1 MGEMRYFSGDCN
13 GIANIE
19 QDRTAF
25 ET

>member
-13 GIANIE
+13 GIAYIE